1 MGLMRQGIEALG
13 PLFQPPA
20 PAQAHSRTSVEAARR
35 ISGKSQA
42 LRARVFAY
50 IQAQGELG
58 ATDEEVQ
65 TALGMGGSTQRPRRV
80 DLETAGMVRD
90 SGRTRRTTSGR
101 QAVVWVAA

>member
-20 PAQAHSRTSVEAARR
+20 QAHSRTSVEAAKR

-80 DLETAGMVRD
+80 DLETAGMVRN